1 MFVCLPFHMFV
12 CVGERIDQRVHHNVG
27 RFFFFSFYGKSCY
40 GNCHLVKQGGETFGC
55 VLASGR
61 LPLTFVPVEGRLEAE
76 HAGHGVRRQVV
87 QLVLEVHPVVG
98 RSRRLVMMVVVV
110 MVGCGGRV
118 RSRVVH
124 VGCGR
129 RVGKVVVQ
137 GLVVR
142 GRGRETGVV
151 GQGHRVH
158 QVGLVQH
165 AGSGCDGATS
175 AAAATTTRSGEIRGE
190 QLEGH
195 W

>member
-1 MFVCLPFHMFV
+1 MS
-12 CVGERIDQRVHHNVG
+12 VG
-27 RFFFFSFYGKSCY
+27 FSFMAYHVMAIVISRR
-40 GNCHLVKQGGETFGC
+40 VGETFGC

-76 HAGHGVRRQVV
+76 YAGHGVRRQIV

-98 RSRRLVMMVVVV
+98 RSRRRLVMMVVVV

-142 GRGRETGVV
+142 GRRRETGVV

-165 AGSGCDGATS
+165 AGDGSGRYGA
-175 AAAATTTRSGEIRGE
+175 AAAATTTTSRPGEIRGE

>member
-1 MFVCLPFHMFV
+1 MS
-12 CVGERIDQRVHHNVG
+12 VG
-27 RFFFFSFYGKSCY
+27 FSS
-40 GNCHLVKQGGETFGC
+40 LWQIMLWQLSSREAGGETFGC

-98 RSRRLVMMVVVV
+98 RSRRRLVMMVVVV

-165 AGSGCDGATS
+165 AAGSGCYGATS
-175 AAAATTTRSGEIRGE
+175 AAATTASRSGQIRGE